1 VARAVKGKP
10 QKRAYDSSKRQEQA
24 RATRAAILDAARTLF
39 VENGFAAT
47 TLQAVAD
54 EAGVA
59 VQTVYAA
66 FGNKQELLR
75 QLMGVSVVGDD
86 EAIPLLERDAVLR
99 IVAEPDQRTRARM
112 QAKLITEI
120 LERVAP
126 VAMVARGASGAS
138 AEAAE
143 EWKSFMAE
151 RRVGMRHAA
160 SSLAGKDGL
169 RLPIEEAADV
179 IHALWSPE
187 LYTILV
193 RELGWTAERYEE
205 WMADTLER
213 TLLPER

>member
-24 RATRAAILDAARTLF
+24 RATRAAILDAARTLY
-39 VENGFAAT
+39 VEQGFAAT

-66 FGNKQELLR
+66 FGNKQELLH
-75 QLMGVSVVGDD
+75 QLIGVAVVGDD
-86 EAIPLLERDAVLR
+86 EATPLLERDAVLE
-99 IVAEPDQRTRARM
+99 IAAEKDQRTRARM

-126 VAMVARGASGAS
+126 VAMVAREASGGS
-138 AEAAE
+138 PDAAE
-143 EWKSFMAE
+143 QWRTFMLE
-151 RRVGMRHAA
+151 RRVGMAHAA
-160 SSLAGKDGL
+160 RTLAGKQGL
-169 RLPIEEAADV
+169 RLPVEEAADV

-213 TLLPER
+213 TLLPDS